1 MQLTDEK
8 FSEEEINQYYLMI
21 KDQFDKNQFLFNDV
35 HSEIIELFDSIDSEI
50 CLGILNK
57 LEEFT
62 NIFQLIDNVLSSF
75 KIMIN
80 KYLKYNEKNQQK
92 KLQIL
97 QLKNELDNLKQE
109 LLNYN
114 SEIDKKENEYN
125 VLQNEYN
132 NVLKRLDSYNN
143 NSIDVSLDNISS
155 TRNNTNED
163 VIKKK
168 STKSSLLMKENKE
181 LQNYIEELNNT
192 VSILKNNFEQV
203 QFENSNL
210 KDKLISAKKENESKN
225 QRITFSESKENKI
238 KNENNRLKAMVASLK
253 NENENLYNENTY
265 LKSEV
270 KLLSKKDQTSNLQN
284 STFDYNI
291 YQKEKAENKKEEDE
305 KDLKE
310 EIISLNSIGFSN
322 EKKEE
327 NNQKEKTSSSGK
339 IYITPKSVVS
349 SMNKD
354 FKKLTKLRLTKLD
367 NNKTH
372 DRSRSY
378 AGNDSSRNENVT
390 DSYYMY
396 DYFF

>member
-8 FSEEEINQYYLMI
+8 LTEEELNEYYLI
-21 KDQFDKNQFLFNDV
+21 TKDQFEKNHSLFNDV
-35 HSEIIELFDSIDSEI
+35 HSDIIELFDSIEDDI
-50 CLGILNK
+50 CIGILNK

-62 NIFQLIDNVLSSF
+62 NIFKLIDNFLISF
-75 KIMIN
+75 KIILD
-80 KYLKYNEKNQQK
+80 KYLKYNDKNQQK

-203 QFENSNL
+203 KFENSNL

-367 NNKTH
+367 NNNTH
-372 DRSRSY
+372 DRSRSF

>member
-8 FSEEEINQYYLMI
+8 LSEEEINEYYLMI
-21 KDQFDKNQFLFNDV
+21 KDQFGKNQLLFNDV
-35 HSEIIELFDSIDSEI
+35 HSDIIELFDSIEDDI
-50 CLGILNK
+50 CIGILNK

-62 NIFQLIDNVLSSF
+62 NIFKLIDNFLVSF
-75 KIMIN
+75 KIMLD

-225 QRITFSESKENKI
+225 QRITFSESKQNKI

>member
-8 FSEEEINQYYLMI
+8 LTEEELNEYYLI
-21 KDQFDKNQFLFNDV
+21 TKDQFEKNHSLFNDV
-35 HSEIIELFDSIDSEI
+35 HSDIIELFDSIEDDI
-50 CLGILNK
+50 CIGILNK

-62 NIFQLIDNVLSSF
+62 NIFKLIDNFLVSF
-75 KIMIN
+75 KIMLD

-367 NNKTH
+367 NNNTH
-372 DRSRSY
+372 DRSRSF

>member
-8 FSEEEINQYYLMI
+8 LTEEELNEYYLI
-21 KDQFDKNQFLFNDV
+21 TKDQFEKNHSLFNDV
-35 HSEIIELFDSIDSEI
+35 HSDIIELFDSIEDDI
-50 CLGILNK
+50 CIGILNK

-62 NIFQLIDNVLSSF
+62 NIFKLIDNFLVSF
-75 KIMIN
+75 KIMLD

-203 QFENSNL
+203 KFENSNL

-367 NNKTH
+367 NNNTH
-372 DRSRSY
+372 DRSRSF

>member
-8 FSEEEINQYYLMI
+8 LTEEELNEYYLI
-21 KDQFDKNQFLFNDV
+21 TKDQFEKNHSLFNDV
-35 HSEIIELFDSIDSEI
+35 HSDIIELFDSIEDDI
-50 CLGILNK
+50 CIGILNK

-62 NIFQLIDNVLSSF
+62 NIFKLIDNFLVSF
-75 KIMIN
+75 KIMLD

-92 KLQIL
+92 ILQIL

>member
-8 FSEEEINQYYLMI
+8 LTEEELNEYYLI
-21 KDQFDKNQFLFNDV
+21 TKDQFEKNHSLFNDV
-35 HSEIIELFDSIDSEI
+35 HSDIIELFDSIEDDI
-50 CLGILNK
+50 CIGILNK

-62 NIFQLIDNVLSSF
+62 NIFKLIDNFLVSF
-75 KIMIN
+75 KIMLD

-349 SMNKD
+349 SMKKD

-367 NNKTH
+367 NNNTH
-372 DRSRSY
+372 DRSRSF

>member
-8 FSEEEINQYYLMI
+8 LTEEELNEYYLI
-21 KDQFDKNQFLFNDV
+21 TKDQFEKNHSLFNDV
-35 HSEIIELFDSIDSEI
+35 HSDIIELFDSIEDDI
-50 CLGILNK
+50 CIGILNK

-62 NIFQLIDNVLSSF
+62 NIFKLIDNFLVSF
-75 KIMIN
+75 KIMLD

-367 NNKTH
+367 NNNTH
-372 DRSRSY
+372 DRSRSFV
-378 AGNDSSRNENVT
+378 GNDSSRNENVT